1 VGLAPWCG
9 SEQSQG
15 SDYGHKCSPVAAT
28 LAITNFHIADRT
40 RNWTNGRPPHTVE
53 VYAVARIVCYGNAG
67 ICVDPVET
75 IFSDREGGEFV

>member
-1 VGLAPWCG
+1 VLPTTFRIRN
-9 SEQSQG
+9 
-15 SDYGHKCSPVAAT
+15 AAHY
-28 LAITNFHIADRT
+28 AITNFHIADRT